1 MQQLV
6 NLISPCPL
14 GLLKVVLVVKNLPA
28 NAGDVRVAGSIPG
41 LGSSSGEGNGNPLQ
55 YACLENPMDGGAWR
69 ATVHRVTKSRT
80 RLKQFSTHTF
90 MRLYVSHS
98 SECMSIPISQFVPPS
113 LSLPCLHV
121 HSVYLCL
128 YSCPGDRYFCPQPGV
143 LRFMGSQRV
152 GHN

>member
-6 NLISPCPL
+6 NLISPRPR

-41 LGSSSGEGNGNPLQ
+41 LGSSPGEVNGNPLQ
-55 YACLENPMDGGAWR
+55 YACLENPMDRGAWR

-80 RLKQFSTHTF
+80 QLKQFSTHTF
-90 MRLYVSHS
+90 MHLYMSRS
-98 SECMSIPISQFVPPS
+98 SEYMSILISQFVPPS

-121 HSVYLCL
+121 HSVSVSLFL
-128 YSCPGDRYFCPQPGV
+128 PW
-143 LRFMGSQRV
+143 
-152 GHN
+152 

>member
-1 MQQLV
+1 MMQVL
-6 NLISPCPL
+6 
-14 GLLKVVLVVKNLPA
+14 LVVKNLPA